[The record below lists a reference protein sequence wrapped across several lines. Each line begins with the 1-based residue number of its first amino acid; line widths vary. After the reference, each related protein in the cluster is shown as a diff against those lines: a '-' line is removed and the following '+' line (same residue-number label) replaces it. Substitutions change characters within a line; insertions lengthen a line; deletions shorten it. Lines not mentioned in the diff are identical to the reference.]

1 MDISEVC
8 AERSEILNGVMIF
21 AAKRESFMVNFSHD
35 QLLKFDNFYA
45 WRLNVCSEFSRN
57 VVQFQE
63 THTKFPSSM
72 KLKKNWIS
80 NMNKSGKGRQNFKI
94 RNKNIGHFM
103 KRQIPI
109 CGIFASKKRINSG
122 AFFTLRSYIIF
133 LLLLLLKA
141 GMGNGEWRMENGK
154 CGVENED

>member
-8 AERSEILNGVMIF
+8 AERLEILNGVMIF
-21 AAKRESFMVNFSHD
+21 VAKRESFMVNFSHD

-109 CGIFASKKRINSG
+109 CGIAVVKNASTVEHSSRFEVIS
-122 AFFTLRSYIIF
+122 FFYYY
-133 LLLLLLKA
+133 
-141 GMGNGEWRMENGK
+141 
-154 CGVENED
+154 CY

>member
-8 AERSEILNGVMIF
+8 AERLEILNGVMIF
-21 AAKRESFMVNFSHD
+21 VAKRESFMVNFSHD

-103 KRQIPI
+103 KRQMPI
-109 CGIFASKKRINSG
+109 CGIIAVVKNASTVEHSSRFEVIS
-122 AFFTLRSYIIF
+122 FFYYY
-133 LLLLLLKA
+133 
-141 GMGNGEWRMENGK
+141 
-154 CGVENED
+154 CY